1 MDHFLYIAPAKTM
14 LYMETIV
21 LRPLYHRGKERIAIC
36 FAFNNALS
44 EKIKQLSDARWS
56 RTHRCW
62 YVPLTQAHYTALKA
76 ALSPLAQLDIT
87 SLRQYVAQRKV
98 IQPLA
103 EKKESISQKR
113 SYLLQTFPL
122 SKENLVAFDR
132 FQQTLQLKAYSKNT
146 IRTYCTEF
154 HCLLRLLDGV
164 TVSSLTKAH
173 LESYLLWLVKKR
185 GYRESHLHT
194 AINALKFYFEQ
205 VEGRGKEFYDIP
217 RPKKPL
223 KLPHILAEEEVV
235 TLVKATANLKH
246 RALLMTA
253 YGAGLRVS
261 ELVGLRLSD
270 IDSKRMLIFVEQSK
284 GKKDRMVPLSKLLL
298 ETLRLYVKEYKPTHY
313 LFEGESGKA
322 YSTRS
327 AQEVLKEAKK
337 RAGIY
342 KKGSIHSLRH
352 SYATHLLEGG
362 TDIRYIQS
370 FLGHNSLKTTLRY
383 THVMMPKIGN
393 IGSPLD
399 KLPWD

>member
-1 MDHFLYIAPAKTM
+1 M
-14 LYMETIV
+14 LTV
-21 LRPLYHRGKERIAIC
+21 LLQPLYHRGKENIAIR
-36 FAFNNALS
+36 FAYNKEISNKV
-44 EKIKQLSDARWS
+44 KIIKDARWT
-56 RTHRCW
+56 RTHGCW
-62 YVPLTQAHYTALKA
+62 YVPLTRDHYALLKSALSASALLDTAL
-76 ALSPLAQLDIT
+76 
-87 SLRQYVAQRKV
+87 LRRYLEQRKAV
-98 IQPLA
+98 QPVV
-103 EKKESISQKR
+103 EKKEAISPKR
-113 SYLLQTFPL
+113 AYLLQEFPL
-122 SKENLVAFDR
+122 NKENLAAFAR

-146 IRTYCTEF
+146 FRTYSTEF
-154 HCLLRLLDGV
+154 HCLLRLLG
-164 TVSSLTKAH
+164 TVSVSTLTKAN
-173 LESYLLWLVKKR
+173 LESYLLWLVKTR
-185 GYRESHLHT
+185 GYREAHLHT

-235 TLVKATANLKH
+235 ALVRSTPNLKH

-261 ELVGLRLSD
+261 ELVNLKLRD
-270 IDSKRMLIFVEQSK
+270 IDPKRMLIFVEQSK
-284 GKKDRMVPLSKLLL
+284 GKKDRMVPLSGLLL
-298 ETLRLYVKEYKPTHY
+298 DTLRLYRKEYQPLFY
-313 LFEGESGKA
+313 LFEGEKGKA

-342 KKGSIHSLRH
+342 KRGSIHGLRH

-383 THVMMPKIGN
+383 THVMMPKISN

>member
-1 MDHFLYIAPAKTM
+1 M
-14 LYMETIV
+14 LTV
-21 LRPLYHRGKERIAIC
+21 LLQPLYHRGKENIAIR
-36 FAFNNALS
+36 FAYNKEISNNV
-44 EKIKQLSDARWS
+44 KRIKEARWT
-56 RTHRCW
+56 RTHGCW
-62 YVPLTQAHYTALKA
+62 YVPLTREHYTLLKA
-76 ALSPLAQLDIT
+76 ALSASSVLDI
-87 SLRQYVAQRKV
+87 SALRQYLEQRKAV
-98 IQPLA
+98 QPVV
-103 EKKESISQKR
+103 EKKEALSPKR
-113 SYLLQTFPL
+113 AYLLQEFPL
-122 SKENLVAFDR
+122 NKDNLAAFAR

-146 IRTYCTEF
+146 FRTYCTEF
-154 HCLLRLLDGV
+154 HCLLRLLG
-164 TVSSLTKAH
+164 TVCVSTLTKAN

-185 GYRESHLHT
+185 GYKEAHLHT

-223 KLPHILAEEEVV
+223 RLPHILAEEEVV
-235 TLVKATANLKH
+235 ALVKSTPNLKH

-261 ELVGLRLSD
+261 ELVNLKLRD
-270 IDSKRMLIFVEQSK
+270 IDPGRMLIFVEQSK
-284 GKKDRMVPLSKLLL
+284 GKKDRMVPLSRLLL
-298 ETLRLYVKEYKPTHY
+298 DTLRLYRKEYQPLFY
-313 LFEGESGKA
+313 LFEGEKGKA

-342 KKGSIHSLRH
+342 KRGSIHSLRH

-383 THVMMPKIGN
+383 THVMMPKVSN

>member
-1 MDHFLYIAPAKTM
+1 M
-14 LYMETIV
+14 LTV
-21 LRPLYHRGKERIAIC
+21 LLEPLYHRGKEIIAIR
-36 FAFNNALS
+36 FAYNKEIS
-44 EKIKQLSDARWS
+44 DKVKRVKDARWT
-56 RTHRCW
+56 RTHGCW
-62 YVPLTQAHYTALKA
+62 YVPLTREHYTLLKS
-76 ALSPLAQLDIT
+76 ALSASSNLDT
-87 SLRQYVAQRKV
+87 AALRQYLEQRKA
-98 IQPLA
+98 IQPVI
-103 EKKESISQKR
+103 EKKDTISPKR
-113 SYLLQTFPL
+113 AYLLREFPL
-122 SKENLVAFDR
+122 NTENLAAFAR

-146 IRTYCTEF
+146 FRTYSTEF
-154 HCLLRLLDGV
+154 HCLLRLLGNV
-164 TVSSLTKAH
+164 AVSSLTKAN

-185 GYRESHLHT
+185 GYREAHLHT

-205 VEGRGKEFYDIP
+205 VEGRAREFYDIP

-223 KLPHILAEEEVV
+223 RLPHILAEEEVV
-235 TLVKATANLKH
+235 ALVRSTPNLKH

-261 ELVGLRLSD
+261 ELVGLKIQD
-270 IDSKRMLIFVEQSK
+270 IDSKRMLLFVEQSK
-284 GKKDRMVPLSKLLL
+284 GKKDRMVPLSPLLL
-298 ETLRLYVKEYKPTHY
+298 DTLRHYAKEFKPGFY
-313 LFEGESGKA
+313 LFEGEGGKA

-342 KKGSIHSLRH
+342 KRGSIHSLRH

-383 THVMMPKIGN
+383 THVMMPKISN

>member
-1 MDHFLYIAPAKTM
+1 MDTV
-14 LYMETIV
+14 V
-21 LRPLYHRGKERIAIC
+21 LRPLYHRGKEVIAIC
-36 FAFNNALS
+36 FAYNQPLS
-44 EKIKQLSDARWS
+44 DKVKQLKDARWS

-62 YVPLTQAHYTALKA
+62 YVPLSQLHYTLVKA
-76 ALSPLAQLDIT
+76 ALTSRALLDI
-87 SLRQYVAQRKV
+87 SALRQYLEQRKA
-98 IQPLA
+98 IQPVA
-103 EKKESISQKR
+103 AKPEKISSLR
-113 SYLLQTFPL
+113 SYLLQEFPL
-122 SKENLVAFDR
+122 NNENLAAFTR

-154 HCLLRLLDGV
+154 HCLLRLLNEV
-164 TVSSLTKAH
+164 SISSLTKIH
-173 LESYLLWLVKKR
+173 LESYLLWLVKRK
-185 GYRESHLHT
+185 GYKESHLHT

-235 TLVKATANLKH
+235 ALVKATPNPKH

-261 ELVGLRLSD
+261 ELVGLKLTD
-270 IDSKRMLIFVEQSK
+270 VDSKRMMIFVEQSK
-284 GKKDRMVPLSKLLL
+284 GKKDRMVPLSKMLL
-298 ETLRLYVKEYKPTHY
+298 ETLRLYVRAYKPCFY
-313 LFEGESGKA
+313 LFEGEGGKA

-383 THVMMPKIGN
+383 THVMMPKMSN